1 MPGKPKNHNLD
12 LTAKNTVFVQGAG
25 SRFTRAGSEITL
37 DFVFVVKTQ
46 GAALDSANYRNGN
59 LLSGKLFIKAASSLM
74 PRKSKCQNLER
85 HFVI

>member
-37 DFVFVVKTQ
+37 YFIVKTQ